1 MPRLVGPFTFI
12 RYKDRD
18 GYSCILETEDGKQFD
33 CATSH
38 VCLVEDHDSRALVV
52 HR

>member
-18 GYSCILETEDGKQFD
+18 GYACILETEDGKQFD